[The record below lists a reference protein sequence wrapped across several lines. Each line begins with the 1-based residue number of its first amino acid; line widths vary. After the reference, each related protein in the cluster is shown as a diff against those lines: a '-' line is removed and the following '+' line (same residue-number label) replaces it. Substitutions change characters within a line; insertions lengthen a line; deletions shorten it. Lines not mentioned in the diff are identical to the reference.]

1 MAEFSPAPL
10 ALIFALA
17 CLLVAQLVL
26 PRERTASPLL
36 QTRPSSPPSV
46 VIAPTPLSPS
56 IVQRPLFTP
65 TRSPGG
71 VGPSPESEPQFTDYT
86 LVGVTRARGFA
97 SATLSGPG
105 GRLVDLRPGQSLFG
119 WRLEAVSADAAIFA
133 LNGQQRRLTAS
144 GSPTAPASLVH

>member
-10 ALIFALA
+10 ALMFALA

-26 PRERTASPLL
+26 PRQHADTPVF
-36 QTRPSSPPSV
+36 QTRPSSPALV
-46 VIAPTPLSPS
+46 FVAPAPLSPV

-71 VGPSPESEPQFTDYT
+71 GGVAPETEPQFTDYT

-105 GRLVDLRPGQSLFG
+105 GRLLDLRPGQTVFG
-119 WRLEAVSADAAIFA
+119 WRLEAVSADSAIFA
-133 LNGQQRRLTAS
+133 LNGQQRRLTTS
-144 GSPTAPASLVH
+144 GSPAASPGPIH